1 MVCLVIVAHG
11 RTHGEVTLKYKQH
24 KYTRIYIAIYIILT
38 FIFTFILPFIIS
50 VIITVIITF
59 KNIYNFVY
67 MIINMFIL
75 TFNIYTLN
83 KSNSQMKETVL
94 KKILTFTN
102 QISYYSCRLAE
113 QSV

>member
-1 MVCLVIVAHG
+1 M
-11 RTHGEVTLKYKQH
+11 
-24 KYTRIYIAIYIILT
+24 AIYIILT

-113 QSV
+113 HSV

>member
-1 MVCLVIVAHG
+1 
-11 RTHGEVTLKYKQH
+11 
-24 KYTRIYIAIYIILT
+24 
-38 FIFTFILPFIIS
+38 
-50 VIITVIITF
+50 
-59 KNIYNFVY
+59 

-102 QISYYSCRLAE
+102 QISYYSYRLAE